1 MGIVCSWEVL
11 QILTASTQKFQLCF
25 LWLRA
30 RNDFW
35 KLLP

>member
-11 QILTASTQKFQLCF
+11 QVLTASTEKFQLCF

-30 RNDFW
+30 SFW